1 MCIIC
6 MSPMLRTESTIALR
20 CGHVYHDECVTEYA
34 EVKGWDKDQ
43 ACPIRC
49 GQAAV
54 LEVEAGEEE
63 RGHGAHVGQGT
74 NEGIEDLQDL
84 LEQTLMDAGAL

>member
-1 MCIIC
+1 MA
-6 MSPMLRTESTIALR
+6 PMLRTESIIALT
-20 CGHVYHDECVTEYA
+20 CGHIYHDECVTQYA

-49 GQAAV
+49 GQAAM

-63 RGHGAHVGQGT
+63 AHVGQGT
-74 NEGIEDLQDL
+74 NEGIEDLEDL
-84 LEQTLMDAGAL
+84 LEQAVMNADAI